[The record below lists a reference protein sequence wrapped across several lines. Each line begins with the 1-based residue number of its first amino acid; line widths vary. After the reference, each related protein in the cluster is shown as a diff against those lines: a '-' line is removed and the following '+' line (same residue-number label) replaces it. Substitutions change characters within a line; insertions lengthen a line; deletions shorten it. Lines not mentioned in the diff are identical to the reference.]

1 MFYSIIWA
9 ILNGVTN
16 IFLKSASQN
25 YKWSNAWFMIFSQ
38 IQFFLIAFVFIFLW
52 KVEFSFQQSTYLL
65 YLLILLCIIF
75 WSIYTL
81 AVRYSFKN
89 EKITVLQPYSNLD
102 KIIIIILWYFIFSDA
117 SFTTF
122 IISLFA
128 FLLIIIFSIDYNK
141 LRISKV
147 VWVYMVWNFFW
158 ALRVLIAWYI
168 LTHMTSLNFVFL
180 YALILVPILI
190 IFMIYR
196 HQLQDITYSSKQFYI
211 YRWAASLSWWLSYFI
226 SIYLLTELWVV
237 LSSLLS
243 LVSLVTTLIF
253 AYFLLWDKPKIKDII
268 LSILVVGLI
277 LLWYIYK

>member
-9 ILNGVTN
+9 ILNGITN
-16 IFLKSASQN
+16 IFLKSASHN
-25 YKWSNAWFMIFSQ
+25 YRWSNAWFMIFSQ

-81 AVRYSFKN
+81 AVQYSFKN

-196 HQLQDITYSSKQFYI
+196 HQLQDITHSSKQFYI

-226 SIYLLTELWVV
+226 SIYLLSELGVV